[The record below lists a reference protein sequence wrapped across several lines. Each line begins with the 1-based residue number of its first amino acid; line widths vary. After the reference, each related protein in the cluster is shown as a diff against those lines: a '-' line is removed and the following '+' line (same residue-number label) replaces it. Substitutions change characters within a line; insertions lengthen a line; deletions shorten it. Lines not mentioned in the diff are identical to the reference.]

1 MKAYFSVLLAT
12 MMFSLDARAV
22 ETKIAAKDLS
32 VPVQKAAQEQSK
44 GAVVRGF
51 TKEVEN
57 GNTECEAELTVN
69 GHRKDISF
77 DSAGNVVAVE
87 DEIKLENLPAAARS
101 ALQKAA
107 EGGALRRSNP

>member
-22 ETKIAAKDLS
+22 ETKIA
-32 VPVQKAAQEQSK
+32 
-44 GAVVRGF
+44 
-51 TKEVEN
+51 
-57 GNTECEAELTVN
+57 
-69 GHRKDISF
+69 
-77 DSAGNVVAVE
+77 
-87 DEIKLENLPAAARS
+87 S